1 MLETKGLGIR
11 GRRGPPAP
19 MAAAPRRHCKWVPR
33 FSKGLAGAQ
42 VHKTSTMASRP
53 SEAQIAQRQSQAG
66 PRDTTPCVFQSPRE
80 GGLPLYPTLYP
91 KCPPCPISAH
101 NQGTSE
107 SAWTL
112 EPDCPGSNPGP
123 APCYAKS
130 LQSCPTLC
138 DPIDSSPPGSPVP
151 GILKARTLE
160 WVAISFSNA

>member
-1 MLETKGLGIR
+1 MGSQVLEGAGRCTSPQDEHNGFPAIR
-11 GRRGPPAP
+11 GTDSPASVTSWTQRYHSMCLPKPQRRG
-19 MAAAPRRHCKWVPR
+19 
-33 FSKGLAGAQ
+33 S
-42 VHKTSTMASRP
+42 
-53 SEAQIAQRQSQAG
+53 
-66 PRDTTPCVFQSPRE
+66 
-80 GGLPLYPTLYP
+80 LPLYPTLYP

-130 LQSCPTLC
+130 LQLCPTLC

-160 WVAISFSNA
+160 WVAISFSIA